1 MAVKRIEPNIA
12 DRSLSTTVANNYKDF
27 DRNFDHKRGTLFP
40 DGERRG
46 DLYKKE
52 DVKSIDQSIEAILT
66 TNNLEKPF
74 LPDFGSDLRKLLFE
88 LNTMVSEPYFRDTI
102 IKSIEVY
109 EPRVEVLDVSI
120 YDLGQQEQVP
130 RGVDNIFFYSAGV
143 DADRYSLLVTVYCRI
158 RNTGQTIETA
168 VNMNRIR

>member
-1 MAVKRIEPNIA
+1 MTVKRIEPNVA

-27 DRNFDHKRGTLFP
+27 DRNFGHKRGTLFP
-40 DGERRG
+40 DGVRRG

-52 DVKSIDQSIEAILT
+52 DIKSIDQSIATILT

-74 LPDFGSDLRKLLFE
+74 LPDFGSDLRKLLFD
-88 LNTMVSEPYFRDTI
+88 LNTMVSEPDFRRTI
-102 IKSIEVY
+102 IQSLEKY

-120 YDLGQQEQVP
+120 FDLGEEQQVP
-130 RGVDNIFFYSAGV
+130 RGIDNIFYYSSGV

-158 RNTGQTIETA
+158 RNTGQLIETA